1 MIIVRLISACTE
13 QKKIEDNSY
22 FGKRLIVSCFV
33 KFSWFIVDTA
43 NKDRESV
50 RGTRMP
56 SVAVARERF
65 AFDFNL
71 SWCIPLHLSPSL
83 LQVISLSCDFF
94 LASFSFSLC
103 PPRSSLSFFLYS
115 LSFDFS
121 PSFCPCLPNAI
132 TCGCYRAENTTTDQL
147 CPEDV
152 EREELTIRQFKSTVP
167 IPTVTPITIFHITH
181 GRRNKGSYTATLR

>member
-1 MIIVRLISACTE
+1 MSLFTSPL
-13 QKKIEDNSY
+13 S
-22 FGKRLIVSCFV
+22 
-33 KFSWFIVDTA
+33 FS
-43 NKDRESV
+43 
-50 RGTRMP
+50 
-56 SVAVARERF
+56 
-65 AFDFNL
+65 
-71 SWCIPLHLSPSL
+71 SPSHKPL
-83 LQVISLSCDFF
+83 ARPPPLSRDFF
-94 LASFSFSLC
+94 LEYFSFSL
-103 PPRSSLSFFLYS
+103 PSRSSLSLFFYS

-181 GRRNKGSYTATLR
+181 GRKNKGSYTATLDYEINLRPRYARTRQKHLLLRKINLPLLLSGLQKITQSDYIKYVKKKSICGTRSNYCN